1 LNRKILVWDLPVRLF
16 HWTLAAAFIGAYVL
30 SESERWRLVHVT
42 LGYTVLALVLFRV
55 VWGFLG
61 TRYARFAS
69 FAYGPGAALRYI
81 TDVARRRPAHF
92 IGHNPAGSWAV
103 YLMLALAV
111 GTGVTGWLQYNDIGG
126 ELFEEIHEVLGNAWL
141 VVVLIHVAGVI
152 ASSLAHR
159 ENLARTM
166 VTGMKEARADEP
178 PAEGSRAL
186 VAVLLLIVLGAV
198 WAGSIATAPNGSLL
212 AAPGADG
219 DAAGRARGH
228 SDNHAEPRHDGRDH
242 DEDD

>member
-1 LNRKILVWDLPVRLF
+1 MTRKILVWDLPVRLF
-16 HWTLAAAFIGAYVL
+16 HWALAAAFVGAYVL

-42 LGYTVLALVLFRV
+42 LGYSVLALIAFRLL
-55 VWGFLG
+55 WGFIG

-69 FAYGPGAALRYI
+69 FVYGPGAALRYVA
-81 TDVARRRPAHF
+81 DLARRRPAHY

-103 YLMLALAV
+103 YLMLALAI
-111 GTGVTGWLQYNDIGG
+111 GTGLSGWLHYNDFGG
-126 ELFEEIHEVLGNAWL
+126 EVFEEIHEVLGNAWL

-166 VTGMKEARADEP
+166 ITGMKQVRADEP
-178 PAEGSRAL
+178 AAEGPRMI
-186 VAVLLLIVLGAV
+186 VAVLLLLALVAV
-198 WAGSIATAPNGSLL
+198 WAGSVVTAPHGSLL
-212 AAPGADG
+212 AAPGAGRDAGEGADAHGEHSRDG
-219 DAAGRARGH
+219 DG
-228 SDNHAEPRHDGRDH
+228 H

>member
-1 LNRKILVWDLPVRLF
+1 MNRKILVWDLPVRLF
-16 HWTLAAAFIGAYVL
+16 HWTLAAAFVGAYVL
-30 SESERWRLVHVT
+30 AESERWRLVHVT
-42 LGYTVLALVLFRV
+42 LGYTVMALVLFRL
-55 VWGFLG
+55 VWGFIG

-69 FAYGPGAALRYI
+69 FAYGPGAALRYVA
-81 TDVARRRPAHF
+81 DLARRRPAHF

-111 GTGVTGWLQYNDIGG
+111 GTGVSGWLQYNDIGG
-126 ELFEEIHEVLGNAWL
+126 EAFEEIHEVLGNAWL

-166 VTGMKEARADEP
+166 VTGMKEARADEAA
-178 PAEGSRAL
+178 AEGPRAV
-186 VAVLLLIVLGAV
+186 VAVLLLVVLGAV
-198 WAGSIATAPNGSLL
+198 WAGSVATAPNGSLL
-212 AAPGADG
+212 AAPGA
-219 DAAGRARGH
+219 
-228 SDNHAEPRHDGRDH
+228 RHDSGEQAGDHGEPGRGGRDH